1 MKSLPLQKGSLPY
14 QLSHFFKCCDWM
26 HGCYCVWPWLTEL
39 AVLYR
44 FTLSRSTVFKVSI
57 KQTHPYHCQKVRKLS
72 THKKTQIKTSHL
84 HMCTTHTDTYTMVNT
99 TVHNMH
105 VPQSPV
111 LPSHQG
117 QLWPSQYPHSSSP
130 PRCESQAQPDP
141 LKTKRKCLQFQNSH
155 PVQSNNNTVFCFFSS
170 STFLTVS
177 NFN

>member
-39 AVLYR
+39 AVLYH

-57 KQTHPYHCQKVRKLS
+57 KQTHSYHCQKVRKLS

-155 PVQSNNNTVFCFFSS
+155 PVQSNNNTFFCFFSS